1 MLKADLSDWTI
12 INFLVPRNNFE
23 DEVIWLIGN
32 YLVKV
37 WNDLYTRN
45 KNELNEE
52 EFFGFLTFKFKED
65 QRGARK
71 KMRDIQG
78 LAC

>member
-1 MLKADLSDWTI
+1 MSGQGTSYCLENQMVKT
-12 INFLVPRNNFE
+12 N
-23 DEVIWLIGN
+23 IGDS
-32 YLVKV
+32 L
-37 WNDLYTRN
+37 DSLLDFRLYNHLFNRN

-78 LAC
+78 LVC